1 MAIQG
6 PKFQFAVAE
15 PPFDLQ
21 YDAKGQ
27 IVGILMRPNLAAF
40 LASAQQ
46 TLFNSTRSGTTTT
59 RPTSTMPGRWI
70 GMPYFDT
77 TLGYPIWWDGTQWVD
92 ATGTPA

>member
-1 MAIQG
+1 MPIQG
-6 PKFQFAVAE
+6 PKFQYAVAE
-15 PPFDLQ
+15 PPFEYQ
-21 YDAKGQ
+21 YDQQGK
-27 IVGILMRPNLAAF
+27 IVGVYMRPNLVAF
-40 LASAQQ
+40 LSATQQ

-59 RPTSTMPGRWI
+59 RPTDTMPARWV